1 MLVSSVQ
8 PRSFQN
14 QTILQK
20 AASKIGSFIPNKL
33 RDTFEMTN
41 KGSFDRIPLF
51 LIGLLFV
58 LGARFYKSRDAHE
71 RREVLTR
78 DGITVG
84 STFFAVPVIK
94 NWVSRALDK
103 SSKIPTASGPK
114 KIFSLAD
121 FSMENLKNWYS
132 NADYMPKKVLSMAEN
147 IVERGGNVATAIS
160 KLGEEQMNNLKTIA
174 GNDLSN
180 VNILKRLEEAMN
192 STDVAKKN
200 AFDALTKALTPADNA
215 LVKSAQRLKAIP
227 NLASIILATAF
238 LGWGIPAFNIYFTRN
253 KLKKNEQAEQ
263 KQVNYDVT
271 LLETKMTPD
280 QKEIFTA
287 FFGKKA

>member
-20 AASKIGSFIPNKL
+20 AASKVGSFIPNKL

-51 LIGLLFV
+51 LIGLVFV

-103 SSKIPTASGPK
+103 SSKIPTASEPK

-192 STDVAKKN
+192 SADVAKKN

-263 KQVNYDVT
+263 KQVNYDVA

>member
-20 AASKIGSFIPNKL
+20 AASKVGSFIPNKL

-51 LIGLLFV
+51 LIGLVFV

-103 SSKIPTASGPK
+103 SSKIPTTSEPK

-132 NADYMPKKVLSMAEN
+132 NADCMPKKVLSMAEN
-147 IVERGGNVATAIS
+147 IVERGGNVSTAIS
-160 KLGEEQMNNLKTIA
+160 KLGEEQLNNLKTIV
-174 GNDLSN
+174 GDDLSN
-180 VNILKRLEEAMN
+180 VNVLKRLEEAMN

-200 AFDALTKALTPADNA
+200 AFDSLTKALTPSDNA

-263 KQVNYDVT
+263 KQANYDAS